1 MTTTFS
7 RYEMFAVHVNYNN
20 WSRDFLKNLFGN
32 FFYAIL
38 CRFFVEKIKTM
49 KKIRKKEM
57 FLFQLENNNPF
68 L

>member
-20 WSRDFLKNLFGN
+20 WSRDFLKKLFGN

-38 CRFFVEKIKTM
+38 CRFFVEKIKQW
-49 KKIRKKEM
+49 KKIGKIQKKGNVS
-57 FLFQLENNNPF
+57 FSIGKQ
-68 L
+68 